1 MLEWI
6 ETFLENIENLK
17 DGIKVFIN
25 NITITF
31 TNFLDIFPREMKSIL
46 SISITLIV
54 ALMFYN
60 FIWGHK

>member
-6 ETFLENIENLK
+6 ETFLENIESLK

-25 NITITF
+25 NTTITF
-31 TNFLDIFPREMKSIL
+31 TNYLDIFPREMKSIL